1 MTKDEQQP
9 DVEVPQPGPAS
20 ERGEPDPTVEAPE
33 FVSIAKGWDPRKPN
47 PKRVRET
54 IERLRLDG

>member
-9 DVEVPQPGPAS
+9 DVEVPKLGPAS
-20 ERGEPDPTVEAPE
+20 ERREPDPRVEAPE

-47 PKRVRET
+47 PKRVREV
-54 IERLRLDG
+54 IERLRRDG